1 MKINKNSLIYMM
13 SLFPILVSQVV
24 YTIIN
29 SKFATFLLV
38 LKMFVFIYYF
48 GKKVIRH
55 YISVL
60 DMAVGMYF
68 VVWGISV
75 FINEE
80 SIVEYAKES
89 IVICTLIFMVEE
101 AKHTDIKAFFD
112 ALTLMLF
119 SLFLINFVVAII
131 VPNGLWQTMS
141 IYGTEADYMFLGLGN
156 QLTPMFLIALMTALF
171 QYEIKNIKFVILYGI
186 VLLGNVYFMSS
197 ATAIVGSCVMLGIFI
212 ITKTTGKYKIPKIAM
227 AIVVVVG
234 ISIVI
239 FRIQYIFSFIIE
251 NILGKTLTLSS
262 RTIIWDKALAL
273 IGKEPIIG
281 YGAGTLATVIQ
292 DRNSHC
298 FFLQILIQSG
308 IIGLL
313 CYINVFRVVL
323 KKCKKYSKLKSYIII
338 NSCIC
343 GYLTCCITEVYSQNF
358 LILILCIAFIGSNLE
373 TVIQES
379 SNNIS

>member
-13 SLFPILVSQVV
+13 SLFPILASQIV

-60 DMAVGMYF
+60 DMAIGMYF

-75 FINEE
+75 LINEE
-80 SIVEYAKES
+80 SIVEYAKEI

-119 SLFLINFVVAII
+119 LLFLINFVVAII
-131 VPNGLWQTMS
+131 VPDGLWQTMS

-156 QLTPMFLIALMTALF
+156 QLTPMFLIALMTALC
-171 QYEIKNIKFVILYGI
+171 QYEMKDIKFVILYGI
-186 VLLGNVYFMSS
+186 VLLGNIYFMSS
-197 ATAIVGSCVMLGIFI
+197 ATAIVGSCVMLGVFI
-212 ITKTTGKYKIPKIAM
+212 ITKLSEKEKIPRIAM

-234 ISIVI
+234 IAIVI

-251 NILGKTLTLSS
+251 DILGKTLTLSS
-262 RTIIWDKALAL
+262 RTIIWDKALTL
-273 IGKEPIIG
+273 IGKGPIIG
-281 YGAGTLATVIQ
+281 YGTGTLATVIG
-292 DRNSHC
+292 DRNAHC

-313 CYINVFRVVL
+313 CYINIFRIVL
-323 KKCKKYSKLKSYIII
+323 KKCNKCSKLKSYMIV

-343 GYLTCCITEVYSQNF
+343 GYLTCCITEVYAQNF
-358 LILILCIAFIGSNLE
+358 LILILCIAFIGNKLE
-373 TVIQES
+373 TVIQKP
-379 SNNIS
+379 SNNN

>member
-141 IYGTEADYMFLGLGN
+141 IYGTEADYMFL
-156 QLTPMFLIALMTALF
+156 IALMTALF

-239 FRIQYIFSFIIE
+239 FRIQYIFSFIIVTVTKE
-251 NILGKTLTLSS
+251 VTIYEKHS
-262 RTIIWDKALAL
+262 RI
-273 IGKEPIIG
+273 
-281 YGAGTLATVIQ
+281 
-292 DRNSHC
+292 
-298 FFLQILIQSG
+298 SG
-308 IIGLL
+308 G
-313 CYINVFRVVL
+313 
-323 KKCKKYSKLKSYIII
+323 
-338 NSCIC
+338 IC
-343 GYLTCCITEVYSQNF
+343 RR
-358 LILILCIAFIGSNLE
+358 
-373 TVIQES
+373 
-379 SNNIS
+379 ISRKNRIHRS

>member
-13 SLFPILVSQVV
+13 SLFPILASQIV

-60 DMAVGMYF
+60 DMAIGMYF

-75 FINEE
+75 LINEE
-80 SIVEYAKES
+80 SIVEYAKEI

-119 SLFLINFVVAII
+119 LLFLINFVVAII
-131 VPNGLWQTMS
+131 VPDGLWQTMS

-171 QYEIKNIKFVILYGI
+171 QYEMKDIKFVILYGI
-186 VLLGNVYFMSS
+186 VLLGNIYFMSS
-197 ATAIVGSCVMLGIFI
+197 ATAIVGSCVMLGVFI
-212 ITKTTGKYKIPKIAM
+212 ITKLSEKEKIPRIAM

-234 ISIVI
+234 IAIVI

-251 NILGKTLTLSS
+251 DILGKTLTLSS
-262 RTIIWDKALAL
+262 RTIIWDKALTL
-273 IGKEPIIG
+273 IGKGPIIG
-281 YGAGTLATVIQ
+281 YGTGTLATVIG
-292 DRNSHC
+292 DRNAHC

-313 CYINVFRVVL
+313 CYINIFRIVL
-323 KKCKKYSKLKSYIII
+323 KKCNKCSKLKSYMIV

-343 GYLTCCITEVYSQNF
+343 GYLTCCITEVYAQNF
-358 LILILCIAFIGSNLE
+358 LILILCIAFIGNKLE
-373 TVIQES
+373 TVIQKP
-379 SNNIS
+379 SNNN

>member
-60 DMAVGMYF
+60 DVAVGMYF

-186 VLLGNVYFMSS
+186 VLLGNIYFMSS
-197 ATAIVGSCVMLGIFI
+197 ATAIVGSCVMLVIFI
-212 ITKTTGKYKIPKIAM
+212 ITKTTGKYKINQK
-227 AIVVVVG
+227 
-234 ISIVI
+234 
-239 FRIQYIFSFIIE
+239 Q
-251 NILGKTLTLSS
+251 
-262 RTIIWDKALAL
+262 
-273 IGKEPIIG
+273 
-281 YGAGTLATVIQ
+281 
-292 DRNSHC
+292 
-298 FFLQILIQSG
+298 
-308 IIGLL
+308 
-313 CYINVFRVVL
+313 
-323 KKCKKYSKLKSYIII
+323 
-338 NSCIC
+338 
-343 GYLTCCITEVYSQNF
+343 
-358 LILILCIAFIGSNLE
+358 
-373 TVIQES
+373 
-379 SNNIS
+379 

>member
-262 RTIIWDKALAL
+262 RTIIWDKAL
-273 IGKEPIIG
+273 I
-281 YGAGTLATVIQ
+281 
-292 DRNSHC
+292 DRKRTDYRLWSRNV
-298 FFLQILIQSG
+298 G
-308 IIGLL
+308 N
-313 CYINVFRVVL
+313 CYTR
-323 KKCKKYSKLKSYIII
+323 
-338 NSCIC
+338 
-343 GYLTCCITEVYSQNF
+343 
-358 LILILCIAFIGSNLE
+358 
-373 TVIQES
+373 
-379 SNNIS
+379 